1 MNRKYKKQN
10 HSGISHRV
18 CYYPLPHIKKMKT
31 LIYILTVLTII
42 GCSNSNDNGRV
53 SETIETESQSLT
65 DSTIEVEE
73 TQTANNEVEQIE
85 SSKCS
90 GTISDFLKLNHQD
103 LQTDLFE
110 KIDSIRKVQYPEND
124 QETSIMVDLTAE
136 YLTRFLNDIDA
147 DSLTKNQRFEKE
159 YHFNIAPEGFTD
171 PTDCKDKIAVS
182 FDDKDCSFRL
192 NIYNTFLVEPNW
204 CTESMVVYGF
214 KIKNSRIIDFW
225 RQEAG

>member
-1 MNRKYKKQN
+1 M
-10 HSGISHRV
+10 
-18 CYYPLPHIKKMKT
+18 
-31 LIYILTVLTII
+31 
-42 GCSNSNDNGRV
+42 

-65 DSTIEVEE
+65 DSIIEVEE
-73 TQTANNEVEQIE
+73 TQTSNNEIEQIE
-85 SSKCS
+85 TSKCS
-90 GTISDFLKLNHQD
+90 GAISDFLKLNQQD
-103 LQTDLFE
+103 LQTDLFV

-136 YLTRFLNDIDA
+136 YLTQFLNDIDV
-147 DSLTKNQRFEKE
+147 DSLAKNQQFEKK
-159 YHFNIAPEGFTD
+159 YHFNIAPEGFTN

>member
-1 MNRKYKKQN
+1 M
-10 HSGISHRV
+10 
-18 CYYPLPHIKKMKT
+18 
-31 LIYILTVLTII
+31 TVLTII
-42 GCSNSNDNGRV
+42 GCSNSNDNGKV
-53 SETIETESQSLT
+53 TETIETDSQSLT

-73 TQTANNEVEQIE
+73 TQTANNEIEQIE

-90 GTISDFLKLNHQD
+90 GTISDFLKLNQQD
-103 LQTDLFE
+103 LQTDLFV
-110 KIDSIRKVQYPEND
+110 KIDSIRKIQYPEND

-147 DSLTKNQRFEKE
+147 DSLTKNQQFEKE

-204 CTESMVVYGF
+204 CTESIVVYGF
-214 KIKNSRIIDFW
+214 KIKNSRIIDSW

>member
-1 MNRKYKKQN
+1 
-10 HSGISHRV
+10 
-18 CYYPLPHIKKMKT
+18 MKT
-31 LIYILTVLTII
+31 LTYILTVLLLI
-42 GCSNSNDNGRV
+42 GCSNSSDNGKV
-53 SETIETESQSLT
+53 SEPIETESQSLT

-73 TQTANNEVEQIE
+73 TQNANNEIEQIE
-85 SSKCS
+85 SSNCS
-90 GTISDFLKLNHQD
+90 GTISDFLKLEQQD
-103 LQTDLFE
+103 LQTDLFA
-110 KIDSIRKVQYPEND
+110 KIDSIRNVQYPDND
-124 QETSIMVDLTAE
+124 QETSIMVDLTVE

-147 DSLTKNQRFEKE
+147 DKLTQNQRFEKE
-159 YHFNIAPEGFTD
+159 YHFDIAPEGFTD

-192 NIYNTFLVEPNW
+192 NIYNTFLVEPKW